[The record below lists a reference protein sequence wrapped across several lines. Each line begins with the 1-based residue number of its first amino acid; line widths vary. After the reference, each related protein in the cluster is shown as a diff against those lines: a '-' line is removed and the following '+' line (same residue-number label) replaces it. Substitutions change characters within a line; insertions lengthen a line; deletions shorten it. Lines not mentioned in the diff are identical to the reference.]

1 MHRIQRDIPAVS
13 FYKYHPTTGQHT
25 TPGDTKKMEKKAMC
39 TVCYIFRI
47 ALLVLL
53 FLRVVGERGGV
64 SSSPRPDTSIASPA
78 ISCVSHPHLCLLSL
92 PIILW
97 YHAVTPYYDTTRVP
111 NYFRLQL
118 FR

>member
-53 FLRVVGERGGV
+53 FLRVVGERGGFLPPLGQIPLSHLLRSLV
-64 SSSPRPDTSIASPA
+64 YLTRTFASS
-78 ISCVSHPHLCLLSL
+78 LSL
-92 PIILW
+92 S
-97 YHAVTPYYDTTRVP
+97 
-111 NYFRLQL
+111 YFGTML
-118 FR
+118 